1 MEENGVQHIKK
12 KADLPRID
20 IAAVLA
26 AHENTRR
33 GNRYTMIIEAAYRA
47 RDIEKSRDFLDRKAE
62 KLHYYGYKPINQA
75 LQDMIDDAKVL

>member
-1 MEENGVQHIKK
+1 MEEHGVQQNKK

-20 IAAVLA
+20 IAAVLN
-26 AHENTRR
+26 AHEKTYE
-33 GNRYTMIIEAAYRA
+33 GNRYTMILEAVYRA
-47 RDIEKSRDFLDRKAE
+47 RDIEKRQDFLDRKAE

>member
-1 MEENGVQHIKK
+1 VQQIKK
-12 KADLPRID
+12 KVELPRVD

-26 AHENTRR
+26 AHEKTRE
-33 GNRYTMIIEAAYRA
+33 GSRYTMILEAAYRA
-47 RDIEKSRDFLDRKAE
+47 RDIEKRRDFLDRKAE

>member
-12 KADLPRID
+12 KAELVRVDV
-20 IAAVLA
+20 AAA
-26 AHENTRR
+26 IEAYK
-33 GNRYTMIIEAAYRA
+33 GNRYIMILEAAYRA
-47 RDIEKSRDFLDRKAE
+47 RDIQKSRDFLDRKAE

>member
-1 MEENGVQHIKK
+1 MEEHGVQHIKK
-12 KADLPRID
+12 KVELPRVD

-26 AHENTRR
+26 AHEKTRE
-33 GNRYTMIIEAAYRA
+33 GSRYTMILEAAYRA
-47 RDIEKSRDFLDRKAE
+47 RDIEKRRDFLDRKAE

>member
-1 MEENGVQHIKK
+1 MEENGVQQIKK
-12 KADLPRID
+12 KVELPRVD

-26 AHENTRR
+26 AHEKTRE
-33 GNRYTMIIEAAYRA
+33 GSRYTMILEAAYRA
-47 RDIEKSRDFLDRKAE
+47 RDIEKRRDFLDRKAE

>member
-1 MEENGVQHIKK
+1 MKEHGVQHIKK
-12 KADLPRID
+12 KVELPRVD

-26 AHENTRR
+26 AHEKTRE
-33 GNRYTMIIEAAYRA
+33 GSRYTMILEAAYRA
-47 RDIEKSRDFLDRKAE
+47 RDIEKRRDFLDRKAE